1 MFCSSQKEL
10 DINAWDDTAEY
21 TEHRTILYFWQD
33 YFFWWDIQK
42 RFFMVYV
49 KDQKGAN
56 NRSSLIVFAYT
67 HTYIY
72 IILFLCCGP
81 TFPPF
86 SPKQELHCAD
96 VLKSSAGLWVR
107 NLFFFLAHLHAPLD
121 TCTPQGPTRSLRRML
136 DNQKWW
142 RWWRGMKPQSRGMK
156 FLFNVYIFR
165 SSVNIFG
172 QKSFSIPV
180 LLVLKTVTTIK

>member
-67 HTYIY
+67 HIYIY
-72 IILFLCCGP
+72 YTFLCCGP

-107 NLFFFLAHLHAPLD
+107 NLFFFFSTFACTTWHMYPTGPYQVPKAHAGQSKVMTLVEGNEASIKGNEVPL
-121 TCTPQGPTRSLRRML
+121 
-136 DNQKWW
+136 
-142 RWWRGMKPQSRGMK
+142 
-156 FLFNVYIFR
+156 
-165 SSVNIFG
+165 
-172 QKSFSIPV
+172 
-180 LLVLKTVTTIK
+180 